1 MIALEHR
8 SSVQELAEMNRIRPP
23 GYTIYPGQQ
32 LTVPARQ

>member
-8 SSVQELAEMNRIRPP
+8 SSVRQLADLNGIRPP
-23 GYTIYPGQQ
+23 DYVIHPGQV